1 MSWIVQIIL
10 VEKHHNEFIS
20 TILQPLLLGSSLSAL
35 LPPLQCLLGQAL
47 PTPLCTFPRIQNLR
61 PQRDTS
67 PINHLCCT
75 PVILGS
81 QTQNQGRTQQT
92 CSQGRFR
99 LLPPAPHS
107 RLNCRALHYSHIIHA
122 SLIKSVNS
130 RTVKLENVQ
139 HLLSGNLVP
148 GTYGGECQVCV
159 WDLPKGAL
167 IGFSIIVSGI
177 YT

>member
-1 MSWIVQIIL
+1 MNSYQLFCSLCSWAV
-10 VEKHHNEFIS
+10 
-20 TILQPLLLGSSLSAL
+20 LSAL
-35 LPPLQCLLGQAL
+35 LPPLQCLLGQPL
-47 PTPLCTFPRIQNLR
+47 PTPPHSVPFPEYRTSGH
-61 PQRDTS
+61 RDTS

-75 PVILGS
+75 PVTLGS

-107 RLNCRALHYSHIIHA
+107 RLNCRALYYSHIIHA

-167 IGFSIIVSGI
+167 IGFSIAMSGI